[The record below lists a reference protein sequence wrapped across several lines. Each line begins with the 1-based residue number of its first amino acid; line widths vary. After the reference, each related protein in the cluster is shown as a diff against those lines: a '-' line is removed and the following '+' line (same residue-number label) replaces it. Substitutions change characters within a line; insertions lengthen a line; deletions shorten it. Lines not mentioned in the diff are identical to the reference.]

1 MVEKTTQQRAED
13 DRADAASLRQAL
25 GEMRREAEQE
35 VARINQQLRERPATE
50 GGAASAADRLALQQE
65 LDTLQ
70 RTLGTK
76 ERALDSITAECRRL
90 EDALEDQHLA
100 FDGLRKE
107 VERRDISLKVAQE
120 EVDRLRQTLLDLQSQ
135 APVYPPA
142 PFPPALL
149 HESSA
154 SSRRRRR
161 PLRFT
166 IWSLVGVLT
175 LMVMAVVFWSHIEG
189 PTGLALPPVAG
200 EPAPAPDAASGE
212 SATPVPTGA
221 PAPQVLPPVQR
232 DRLRSGALG
241 PALSALPAGGFR
253 MGHNLTTVSDFG
265 PARDVEI
272 APFFIGAYEVTF
284 EDYDRFARAT
294 GRPLPKDFGWGRGR
308 QPVVGVSWDDARAYA
323 TWLSRDTGLAYRLP
337 SEAEWEYAA
346 RAGGRGS
353 YWWGFGLE
361 PNRAVCFDCG
371 STWDNRS
378 PAPVGSFGPS
388 TFGLYDMAGNVM
400 EWVADCYEPGY
411 RDAPQDG
418 SARIDGAC
426 TSRVA
431 RGGAFNKP
439 SSSMRAYVRA
449 RFAPETRLDMLGF
462 RIARDR

>member
-1 MVEKTTQQRAED
+1 MVETTTQQRADD
-13 DRADAASLRQAL
+13 DRADAALLRQAL

-35 VARINQQLRERPATE
+35 VARINLQLRERPATQ
-50 GGAASAADRLALQQE
+50 GGVASAADRLALHQE

-90 EDALEDQHLA
+90 EDALEDQHLV

-120 EVDRLRQTLLDLQSQ
+120 EVDRLRQALLDLQSQ
-135 APVYPPA
+135 APVFEPA
-142 PFPPALL
+142 AFPPAQQ
-149 HESSA
+149 HESL
-154 SSRRRRR
+154 SSRSRIRS
-161 PLRFT
+161 LRYT
-166 IWSLVGVLT
+166 VWSLVVLLALVVVGGVL
-175 LMVMAVVFWSHIEG
+175 WSRVEV
-189 PTGLALPPVAG
+189 PTALESSPVAKQT
-200 EPAPAPDAASGE
+200 APTPEDAPLLPKTSADTAA
-212 SATPVPTGA
+212 TV
-221 PAPQVLPPVQR
+221 PQVLPPVQR
-232 DRLRSGALG
+232 DRLRQGALG
-241 PALSALPAGGFR
+241 PVLSTLPGGGFR
-253 MGHNLTTVSDFG
+253 MGHNLTTANDFG
-265 PARDVEI
+265 PAHDVQV
-272 APFFIGAYEVTF
+272 ASFLLGAYEVTF
-284 EDYDRFARAT
+284 EEYDRFARAT

-323 TWLSRDTGLAYRLP
+323 AWLGRETGQAYRLP

-361 PNRAVCFDCG
+361 QNRAVCLDCG
-371 STWDNRS
+371 SRWDNRS
-378 PAPVGSFGPS
+378 PAPVGSFAPS
-388 TFGLYDMAGNVM
+388 PFGLYDTAGNVM

-411 RDAPQDG
+411 RGAPQDG
-418 SARIDGAC
+418 SARSDGAC
-426 TSRVA
+426 TSQVA